1 MAIYTERMA
10 DSELKISSLVE
21 LLQWRGE
28 REPARVAYRFL
39 ADGEREEFTLTCGD
53 LFRRA
58 RAVAT
63 RLQNLEAEGERALL
77 LYPAGVDYVA
87 AFFGCLLAGVIAVP
101 AYPPRLN
108 RNAAR
113 LEMMA
118 VDAGASI
125 ALTTTPHLSRLES
138 NMEQTPGFKS
148 LRLLAT
154 ETMADEL
161 ADDWQEPQVNEQ
173 SLAYLQYT
181 SGSTAEPKGV
191 MVTHANVLH
200 NSTYIHRGFAHTPES
215 ISLTWLPHFH
225 DMGLLD
231 GIIQPLYGGFT
242 GILMSPTAFLQRP
255 ARWLEAITHHRVTH
269 SGGPNFAY
277 DFCVRRISDEAL
289 ETLDLNSW
297 SLAYNGAEPVREET
311 LRRFADKFAA
321 CSFRPTAFYPAYG
334 LAEATL
340 KVSGGNRGDG
350 AITCTVKTDAL
361 EKNLVVEASTH
372 DEHARTLVSSGQA
385 TFETE
390 VLIVNPETLVPCEP
404 NEVGEIWASGPGI
417 AAGYWNRPD
426 ETERTFQARLSGSS
440 SGSTYLRTGDLGF
453 IRRGALYI
461 TGRLKDLIIIRGRN
475 LYPQDIEAAVE
486 RAHTSLRVGSGA
498 AFSVES
504 DGAERLVVVHELEPR
519 RQPDTTEI
527 FDAIRQTL
535 AEEFEAQP
543 FAVMLV
549 KAGSV
554 PKTSSG
560 KVQRNLCRKKF
571 QRQEFAT
578 VAEWRAA
585 SDLETEFVAQTIAL
599 KPSHAHE
606 IEKWLQSQLAAML
619 RVDDALIDVGQPLT
633 HYGLDSLMAVGLMHN
648 LETAIGTSLPL
659 ADFLQ
664 SPSLAEL
671 ASCAFDEFKANS
683 SRTPRALSASQTE
696 TNRHKLSHNQR
707 ALWFL
712 AQIAPESAAYNVA
725 AAVRITTEPDVAALR
740 RVFQTLSDR
749 HPALRTTFD
758 ISEGEAT
765 QRIHERM
772 EASFSFEDATALDE
786 ASLKNRLSERAHL
799 PFDLE
804 RGPLLRVV
812 LFKQSSDNH
821 VLLIVAHHII
831 VDFWSLAV
839 LMQELGALYR
849 AYTNGTTPALAPL
862 AANYTDYVGWQSE
875 LLRGEAGGKLE
886 NFWRQEL
893 AGALPVLDLHTDK
906 PRPPVQTYRGAS
918 EPLRLDAL
926 LTRRLKWLSRTHN
939 ATLYTLLLAAFQT
952 LLYRYTGQEDLSVGS
967 PTNGRS
973 PARFARTVGY
983 FVNPVV
989 IRSHPSGA
997 FPFTEFLNRVRK
1009 TVLDAFAHQEY
1020 PFDLLVKRLQPERD
1034 PSRSPLFQVMF
1045 ALNQAHVLKDEG
1057 LAAFALGEEGARLEL
1072 GGLRLESVR
1081 LEQRVAQF
1089 DLALTVAEVDDGLAA
1104 SLEYNSDLFEAA
1116 TIRRMLAHFR
1126 TLLESIVDDPAQPLA
1141 RLNLL
1146 TTGER
1151 QQLLEEWNKPPPPDE
1166 SNRPQPPELAHAIPV
1181 HQLFEQQALRVP
1193 DAVAA
1198 VFENARVS
1206 YRELNERA
1214 NQLAHYLRSCGVGT
1228 DTPVAI
1234 CLERSVEILIAMFG
1248 VLKAGGAYVPLD
1260 PSYPR
1265 ERLAFMLEDS
1275 QAPVLVTQQSL
1286 LEKLAADKA
1295 RVVCLDADRQQIEQE
1310 SSENPDSSALMAQ
1323 LAYIIYTSGST
1334 GVPKGVMVSHGSL
1347 ANAYPAWRRAYQLD
1361 SVHSILQMA
1370 SFSFDV
1376 FTEDVLRAL
1385 CSGAKLVLC
1394 PKDFLFA
1401 PDELYELMRREEVDF
1416 ADFVPAVLR
1425 ALVQRLEQT
1434 GRSLEFLRVLVS
1446 GADTL
1451 YVEDYRKLQQLC
1463 GSRTRLMNSYG
1474 VTEATIDNTTFENSS
1489 FDNTLFD
1496 NAAVKDAVTALP
1508 SDGIVPIG
1516 RPFAN
1521 LRIYLLNESLEPA
1534 PVGVAGE
1541 LYIGGG
1547 CLARGYLN
1555 RPDLTAEKFIPD
1567 PFSADAGARLY
1578 RTGDLARYR
1587 PDSNIEFLGRDD
1599 YQVKVRGLRIELGE
1613 IEATLL
1619 QHAQVQKAIVIATGD
1634 GRNQQ
1639 RLVAYVVFHQG
1650 NAPGAHELRS
1660 FLKERLAEQM
1670 LPSSFVFLDELPLTP
1685 NGKVDR
1691 RALPE
1696 PQSSRREPSEDF
1708 VAPRT
1713 ATEKALCD
1721 IWAGLLKLESVGV
1734 HDNFFESGGD
1744 SILSIQ
1750 VIARAKQQGIN
1761 LTPGQIF
1768 EHPTIAQLAAAAN
1781 ISASVPLIAEQGR
1794 VTGSVKLTPIQHW
1807 FFEQD
1812 FATPEHWNMAL
1823 MLETKERLNPSLLE
1837 KTLEHL
1843 LDHHDALR
1851 LRFVKNETGWR
1862 QSMAAEAEAKRN
1874 FSFVDLSGTPLTERC
1889 AAVERIAREIQSQLD
1904 LVEGTLARVALFD
1917 YGERHAQRL
1926 LFVIHHLAVDAV
1938 SWGILLEDF
1947 ERVYTQ
1953 LQRGQRVELTQK
1965 TTSFK
1970 HWAAQLGLFAQ
1981 SEELREELNYWT
1993 QLSSQEIEKPPV
2005 ESSAKNIEGTSR
2017 THTVTL
2023 AATETRSLLQEV
2035 GEAYHTQINDLLLT
2049 ALVKAFQGVTEKE
2062 TLLVELEGHGREE
2075 LFAGV
2080 DLSRTVGWFTSAFPA
2095 LLDLDGAETPGA
2107 AVKTIKEQLRKI
2119 PRHGIGYGLLRYVC
2133 AETGVVEQMH
2143 ALPQAEVS
2151 FNYLGQLDRLWQ
2163 DSALFVPSQESVGAT
2178 RHAQAKR
2185 SHLIEIN
2192 AAIVNHELKI
2202 DWTFNR
2208 EIHQDE
2214 TIERLAVDYVASLR
2228 EIIAHCLDAGA
2239 GGYTPS
2245 DFPLAKLSQQQ
2256 LDGLFKEMGDI
2267 TDVYRLSPMQQGML
2281 FHTLY
2286 APGTGIYI
2294 GQFSCLLEGELDTQA
2309 FIAAWQQT
2317 LARHEI
2323 LRASFVWENL
2333 DEPLQLIHSAVSLPL
2348 EQHDWRGLKSDEAEQ
2363 RFETL
2368 LGEEQQRGYHLSDA
2382 PLMRFVLA
2390 RVADDACRFVWTHH
2404 HLLLD
2409 GWSGALLLQE
2419 VFAAYEALKQ
2429 GVALQVERVRPYRD
2443 YISWLGQQDMAQAEA
2458 FWRQNLK
2465 GFTTPTPL
2473 VIDRAGGVANDS
2485 SAEDF
2490 GESKLRLDQGLTAQL
2505 QAFARGHQLT
2515 LNTLVQGA
2523 WALLLHRY
2531 SHEREVVFGTTVAG
2545 RPASLAGVESMT
2557 GLFINTLP
2565 VRVAMPPRLG
2575 LLEWLKRLQSEQA
2588 RLREYEYSPLL
2599 EVQRWSDA
2607 PRDTALFESLFV
2619 FENYPLDADA
2629 VTENLSLNLSE
2640 VRSFDRS
2647 NYPLTIVA
2655 LPGRELILQALYDSR
2670 RFDDEAIERL
2680 LSHLETLLGNFI
2692 LEPHAALDTI
2702 ELLTERERH
2711 QLLVEW
2717 NPAERDSAQQNLR
2730 IHELFERQAVETPE
2744 AVALVCGDERL
2755 TYAGLNKRANRLAHH
2770 LQSIGVGAESLVGIL
2785 LHRHAEM
2792 IVSLLAVLKAG
2803 GAYLPLDP
2811 LYPQER
2817 LAFMLDDAG
2826 ASVLLTE
2833 SSLLERVPQHSA
2845 RVLQVDADAGQFSR
2859 ASTDNLESQGSAE
2872 NLAYVTYTS
2881 GSTGVPKGVCIT
2893 HHNVIARVCGSDY
2906 ARLDTQ
2912 TRLLQL
2918 ATLAFDA
2925 STFEVWGSLLNGG
2938 CLVQFAER
2946 VPQAARLK
2954 ELIERERVTTLFLT
2968 TSLLNALVD
2977 EDVTALRGVK
2987 ELLSGG
2993 EALSVRHFRRVI
3005 EELPLVAISNIY
3017 GPTETT
3023 TFACRHRVERLDE
3036 DALSAPIGRP
3046 ITHTQFYVLD
3056 ERMQPVCVG
3065 VAGELYIGGAGLA
3078 RGYWRRPEL
3087 TAEKFVP
3094 HPFATL
3100 SGERLYRTGDL
3111 VRRSSNGELE
3121 FLGRLDHQVKI
3132 RGYRI
3137 ELGEIETALAQHG
3150 EIQEAVVIAREDLA
3164 GDKRLVAYLV
3174 KMHEARD
3181 EASLSVE
3188 GLRGYLK
3195 SRLPDYMIP
3204 SAFVWLD
3211 GLPLTPNGKVDR
3223 KALPAPDSTRRLEG
3237 ETYVA
3242 PRNAVEETLA
3252 AIWSELLGVE
3262 RVGVFDNFFDLG
3274 GHSLLATRL
3283 LSSLRK
3289 IFRLELTLREVFEAT
3304 TIARLVE
3311 ILRAREQTPGQTE
3324 KIARVWNR
3332 IKNTSSDELKNEL
3345 ARKRKEKSSL

>member
-1 MAIYTERMA
+1 MAIYPERMA
-10 DSELKISSLVE
+10 DSEMRFSSLVE
-21 LLQWRGE
+21 LAQWRGAY
-28 REPARVAYRFL
+28 EPARVAYRFL
-39 ADGEREEFTLTCGD
+39 ADGEREESILTCGD
-53 LFRRA
+53 LFARA
-58 RAVAT
+58 RAVAA
-63 RLQNLEAEGERALL
+63 RLQNLEAEGQRALL
-77 LYPAGVDYVA
+77 LYPAGADYIT

-118 VDAGASI
+118 ADAVASI

-138 NMEQTPGFKS
+138 NMAQTPGLKS

-154 ETMADEL
+154 ETIDDES
-161 ADDWQEPQVNEQ
+161 AHEWREPVVNEQ

-200 NSTYIHRGFAHTPES
+200 NSAYIHLGFAHTPES

-255 ARWLEAITHHRVTH
+255 ARWLEAISHHKVTH

-277 DFCVRRISDEAL
+277 DQCVRRISDEVR
-289 ETLDLNSW
+289 ETLDLKSW
-297 SLAYNGAEPVREET
+297 SVAYNGAEPVREET
-311 LRRFADKFAA
+311 LRRFAESFAA
-321 CSFRPTAFYPAYG
+321 CGFRPAAFYPAYG

-340 KVSGGNRGDG
+340 KISGGSRGDG
-350 AITCTVKTDAL
+350 AITCTVEADAL
-361 EKNLVVEASTH
+361 EKNLIVEASKH

-404 NEVGEIWASGPGI
+404 NEVGEIWASGAGV
-417 AAGYWNRPD
+417 AAGYWNRPE
-426 ETERTFQARLSGSS
+426 ETERTFQARLSEGA
-440 SGSTYLRTGDLGF
+440 GGTYLRTGDLGF
-453 IRRGALYI
+453 VRQGELYV

-486 RAHTSLRVGSGA
+486 RSHTSLRAGSGA
-498 AFSVES
+498 AFAVES
-504 DGAERLVVVHELEPR
+504 NGAERLVIVQELELR
-519 RQPDTTEI
+519 GQPDTTMI
-527 FDAIRQTL
+527 IDAIRQTL

-543 FAVMLV
+543 FAILLV

-560 KVQRNLCRKKF
+560 KVQRNLCRKQF
-571 QRQEFAT
+571 LRQEFSV
-578 VAEWRAA
+578 VAEWRAV
-585 SDLETEFVAQTIAL
+585 SDLDAEFVAQSSAL
-599 KPSHAHE
+599 EPADAQE
-606 IEKWLQSQLAAML
+606 IEKWLRLQLAVVL
-619 RVDDALIDVGQPLT
+619 RVDSAEIDVSQPLT
-633 HYGLDSLMAVGLMHN
+633 HYGLDSLMAVGLMHS
-648 LETAIGTSLPL
+648 LENALGISLPL
-659 ADFLQ
+659 TEFLQ
-664 SPSLAEL
+664 SPSLTEL
-671 ASCAFDEFKANS
+671 ASRAFDEFKANGA
-683 SRTPRALSASQTE
+683 RTPRAASSPQIE
-696 TNRHKLSHNQR
+696 TNCCKLSHNQR

-725 AAVRITTEPDVAALR
+725 SAVRIKTELDVAALR
-740 RVFQTLSDR
+740 RVFQKLVNR

-758 ISEGEAT
+758 ISEGEPA
-765 QRIHERM
+765 QRIHERTK
-772 EASFSFEDATALDE
+772 ASFRLEDATALDDE
-786 ASLKNRLSERAHL
+786 ALKNLLSEQAHL

-804 RGPLLRVV
+804 RGPLLRGI
-812 LFKQSSDNH
+812 LFKQASENH

-839 LMQELGALYR
+839 LMQELGELYR
-849 AYTNGTTPALAPL
+849 ANTNGTTPVLAPL
-862 AANYTDYVGWQSE
+862 AATYTDYVGWQSE
-875 LLRGEAGGKLE
+875 LLRGEAGERLE
-886 NFWRQEL
+886 TFWRREL
-893 AGALPVLDLHTDK
+893 AGALPVLDLHTDR
-906 PRPPVQTYRGAS
+906 PRPPLQTYKGAS

-926 LTRRLKWLSRTHN
+926 LTRRLKNLSRTHH

-973 PARFARTVGY
+973 AARFARTVGY

-997 FPFTEFLNRVRK
+997 SSFVEFLNRVRQ

-1020 PFDLLVKRLQPERD
+1020 PLDLLVTRLQPERD
-1034 PSRSPLFQVMF
+1034 PGRSPLFQVMF
-1045 ALNQAHVLKDEG
+1045 ALNQAHLLKDEG
-1057 LAAFALGEEGARLEL
+1057 LAAFALGEEGARMEL
-1072 GGLRLESVR
+1072 GGLRLESVW

-1089 DLALTVAEVDDGLAA
+1089 DLALTVAEVDDVLAA

-1116 TIRRMLAHFR
+1116 TIKRMLAHFR
-1126 TLLESIVDDPAQPLA
+1126 TLLESIVQDPAQPLA
-1141 RLNLL
+1141 QLNML

-1151 QQLLEEWNKPPPPDE
+1151 QQLLDEWNKPQPLDD
-1166 SNRPQPPELAHAIPV
+1166 SNGSQPGKPAQVIPV
-1181 HQLFEQQALRVP
+1181 HQLFEQQAEREP
-1193 DAVAA
+1193 DALAA
-1198 VFENARVS
+1198 VFENTRLS

-1214 NQLAHYLRSCGVGT
+1214 NQLARYLRSRGVGT
-1228 DTPVAI
+1228 EVPVAI
-1234 CLERSVEILIAMFG
+1234 CLERSIRILVALLG

-1265 ERLAFMLEDS
+1265 ERLAFMLEDA
-1275 QAPVLVTQQSL
+1275 QPTVLITQQSVVG
-1286 LEKLAADKA
+1286 KLAADNA
-1295 RVVCLDADRQQIEQE
+1295 HVICLDADREKIERE
-1310 SSENPDSSALMAQ
+1310 SSENPAGSALTEQ

-1347 ANAYPAWRRAYQLD
+1347 ANAYQAWRHAYQLD

-1394 PKDFLFA
+1394 PKELLFA
-1401 PDELYELMRREEVDF
+1401 PDELYELMLREEVDF

-1425 ALVQRLEQT
+1425 ALVQQLEQT
-1434 GRSLEFLRVLVS
+1434 GRRLEFLRVLVS
-1446 GADTL
+1446 GADIL
-1451 YVEDYRKLQQLC
+1451 YVEDLRKLQQVC

-1474 VTEATIDNTTFENSS
+1474 VTEATIDNTSFENAA
-1489 FDNTLFD
+1489 TE
-1496 NAAVKDAVTALP
+1496 NAATALP

-1521 LRIYLLNESLEPA
+1521 LRIYLLNEWLEPV

-1541 LYIGGG
+1541 LHIGGD

-1567 PFSADAGARLY
+1567 PFSRDAGARLY

-1587 PDSNIEFLGRDD
+1587 SDGNIEFLGRND
-1599 YQVKVRGLRIELGE
+1599 YQVKVRGLRVELGE

-1619 QHAQVQKAIVIATGD
+1619 QHTEVQKAIVTAVAVTGE
-1634 GRNQQ
+1634 GRDHQ
-1639 RLVAYVVFHQG
+1639 RLVAYVVSHQG
-1650 NAPGAHELRS
+1650 FAPGAHELRS

-1670 LPSSFVFLDELPLTP
+1670 LPSAFVFLDELPLTP

-1696 PQSSRREPSEDF
+1696 PSPSRPEPEQGF
-1708 VAPRT
+1708 VAPQT

-1721 IWAGLLKLESVGV
+1721 IWAALLKLESVGI

-1750 VIARAKQQGIN
+1750 VIARAKQLGIG

-1768 EHPTIAQLAAAAN
+1768 EHPTIAQLAAAAT
-1781 ISASVPLIAEQGR
+1781 ISTGSQLIAEQGR
-1794 VTGSVKLTPIQHW
+1794 VTGSVNLTPIQRW

-1812 FATPEHWNMAL
+1812 FTAPGHWNMAL
-1823 MLETKERLNPSLLE
+1823 MLETKERLNPALLE

-1843 LDHHDALR
+1843 LEHHDALR
-1851 LRFVKNETGWR
+1851 LRFVKEEAGWR
-1862 QSMAAEAEAKRN
+1862 QSIAAESEAKRSL
-1874 FSFVDLSGTPLTERC
+1874 SFVNLSGLPSTERR
-1889 AAVERIAREIQSQLD
+1889 AARERIAGEIQAQLN
-1904 LVEGTLARVALFD
+1904 LAGGTLARVALFD
-1917 YGERHAQRL
+1917 SGEQHAQHL
-1926 LFVIHHLAVDAV
+1926 LLVIHHLAVDAV

-1947 ERVYTQ
+1947 ERIYAQ
-1953 LQRGQRVELTQK
+1953 LQAGQRVELPPK

-1970 HWAAQLGLFAQ
+1970 RWAEQLELFAQ
-1981 SEELREELNYWT
+1981 SDALREELNHWT
-1993 QLSSQEIEKPPV
+1993 KLASQEIEKLPV
-2005 ESSAKNIEGTSR
+2005 DGSAKNIEGTSR

-2023 AATETRSLLQEV
+2023 AAAETLSLLQEV

-2049 ALVKAFQGVTEKE
+2049 ALVKAFQGLTKKE

-2080 DLSRTVGWFTSAFPA
+2080 DLSRTVGWFTSAFPV
-2095 LLDLDGAETPGA
+2095 LLNLDGAEASDA

-2133 AETGVVEQMH
+2133 ADSGVVEQLR
-2143 ALPQAEVS
+2143 ALPQAEVG

-2163 DSALFVPSQESVGAT
+2163 DSALFIPAQESVGAT

-2192 AAIVNHELKI
+2192 AAVVNQELKI

-2208 EIHQDE
+2208 EIHQDQ
-2214 TIERLAVDYVASLR
+2214 TIEKLAGDYVASLR
-2228 EIIAHCLDAGA
+2228 ELIAHCLKAGA
-2239 GGYTPS
+2239 RGYTPS
-2245 DFPLAKLSQQQ
+2245 DFPLAKLSQPQ
-2256 LDGLFKEMGDI
+2256 LDGLFKETAGI

-2281 FHTLY
+2281 FHSLY
-2286 APGTGIYI
+2286 APDSGIYT
-2294 GQFSCLLEGELDTQA
+2294 GQFTCLLEGELDAQA

-2323 LRASFVWENL
+2323 LRASFIWENL
-2333 DEPLQLIHSAVSLPL
+2333 DEPLQLIQSRVSAPFEL
-2348 EQHDWRGLKSDEAEQ
+2348 HDWRELKSVEAAQRWESLLKAEQ
-2363 RFETL
+2363 Q
-2368 LGEEQQRGYHLSDA
+2368 LGFDLSVA
-2382 PLMRFVLA
+2382 PLMRFALA
-2390 RVADDACRFVWTHH
+2390 RVADDACHFVWTHH

-2409 GWSGALLLQE
+2409 GWSGALLLKE

-2429 GVALQVERVRPYRD
+2429 GAVLQVERVRPYRD
-2443 YISWLGQQDMAQAEA
+2443 YISWLGQQDMAQAET

-2465 GFTTPTPL
+2465 GFTAPTPL
-2473 VIDRAGGVANDS
+2473 AIDRTSGGTNDGG
-2485 SAEDF
+2485 AEEF
-2490 GESKLRLDQGLTAQL
+2490 GERKLYLNQDLTARL
-2505 QAFARGHQLT
+2505 QAFARRHQLT

-2531 SHEREVVFGTTVAG
+2531 SHERDVVFGATVAG

-2565 VRVAMPPRLG
+2565 VRVAVPPRMG
-2575 LLEWLKRLQSEQA
+2575 LLEWLKRLQTEQV
-2588 RLREYEYSPLL
+2588 RLREYEFSPLL
-2599 EVQRWSDA
+2599 EVQRWSEA

-2629 VTENLSLNLSE
+2629 VTENFSLKLSG
-2640 VRSFDRS
+2640 VRSFDRT

-2655 LPGRELILQALYDSR
+2655 LPGRELVLQALYDSQ
-2670 RFDDEAIERL
+2670 RFDDEAIGRL
-2680 LSHLETLLGNFI
+2680 LSHLETLLENFM
-2692 LEPHAALDTI
+2692 LEPQPSLDTV

-2717 NPAERDSAQQNLR
+2717 NQAARNEPQQNQR
-2730 IHELFERQAVETPE
+2730 IHELFETQAAATPE
-2744 AVALVCGDERL
+2744 AVALVCDDERL
-2755 TYAGLNKRANRLAHH
+2755 TYAGLNERANRLAHH
-2770 LQSIGVGAESLVGIL
+2770 LQSMGVGAESLVGIL
-2785 LHRHAEM
+2785 LRRHAEM
-2792 IVSLLAVLKAG
+2792 IVALLAVLKAG
-2803 GAYLPLDP
+2803 GAYLPLDT

-2833 SSLLERVPQHSA
+2833 SGLLERVPQQQRA
-2845 RVLQVDADAGQFSR
+2845 RVLLVDADAEQFSS
-2859 ASTDNLESQGSAE
+2859 ASASNLESHVSAD
-2872 NLAYVTYTS
+2872 NLAYVIYTS
-2881 GSTGVPKGVCIT
+2881 GSTGKPKGVCVT
-2893 HHNVIARVCGSDY
+2893 HGNVIARVCRSDY

-2918 ATLAFDA
+2918 APLAFDA

-2938 CLVQFAER
+2938 CLVQAAGQ
-2946 VPQAARLK
+2946 VPQAAQLK
-2954 ELIERERVTTLFLT
+2954 ELIERERVTTLWLT
-2968 TSLLNALVD
+2968 ASLLNAVVD
-2977 EDVTALRGVK
+2977 EDVTALGGVK

-2993 EALSVRHFRRVI
+2993 EALSVRHVRRAL
-3005 EELPLVAISNIY
+3005 EELPEVAMTNGY

-3023 TFACRHRVERLDE
+3023 TFACCYRIEQLDE
-3036 DALSAPIGRP
+3036 AAVSVPIGRA
-3046 ITHTQFYVLD
+3046 IAGTQVYVLD
-3056 ERMQPVCVG
+3056 ERMQPVCIG

-3094 HPFATL
+3094 HPFAT
-3100 SGERLYRTGDL
+3100 SPGARLYRTGDL
-3111 VRRSSNGELE
+3111 ARRLSNGELE
-3121 FLGRLDHQVKI
+3121 FLGRLDQQVKI

-3137 ELGEIETALAQHG
+3137 ELGEIETVLAQHD
-3150 EIQEAVVIAREDLA
+3150 EIQEAVVVAREDFA

-3181 EASLSVE
+3181 GASVALE
-3188 GLRGYLK
+3188 GLRDYLK
-3195 SRLPDYMIP
+3195 SRLPEYMIP
-3204 SAFVWLD
+3204 SAFLLLD
-3211 GLPLTPNGKVDR
+3211 ELPLTPNGKVDR
-3223 KALPAPDSTRRLEG
+3223 KALPAPDSMRRLED

-3252 AIWSELLGVE
+3252 GMWAQLLGVE

-3289 IFRLELTLREVFEAT
+3289 IFRLELTLREVFEAM
-3304 TIARLVE
+3304 TIARLAE
-3311 ILRAREQTPGQTE
+3311 ILAAQEQTPGQTE

-3332 IKNTSSDELKNEL
+3332 IKHISSAELKDELE
-3345 ARKRKEKSSL
+3345 RKRKEKSSL